1 MDEDTFF
8 RLRDKFQLPD
18 ETKICLPH
26 LGEKAY
32 SFNLGNVCFYEA
44 TFLSGLKCPRPPP
57 PNPFLMELLHHL
69 GIAPG

>member
-8 RLRDKFQLPD
+8 RVRDKFQLPD
-18 ETKICLPH
+18 KTKICLPH

-32 SFNLGNVCFYEA
+32 SFNPGNVCFYEA
-44 TFLSGLKCPRPPP
+44 TFLSGLKCPPPP